1 MLACPH
7 PAFQLKGLHSRMN
20 NRNANSHKTPKKR
33 NAYQVKSGK
42 DAAYPFAAIVG
53 QGEMKLALTLN
64 VIDPSVGG
72 VLIMGH
78 RGTAKSTAVRAL
90 ADLLPEMS
98 VVSMCPYQCDPAD
111 EAHLCSECKETISSE
126 TTLRHEKR
134 AVPVVELPLGATED
148 RVCGT
153 IDIERALGSGVK
165 SFEPGLLA
173 RANRGFLYIDEVNLL
188 EDHLVDLLLDVAV
201 TGVNKVER
209 ESISIEHPARFVLIG
224 SGNPEEG
231 ELRPQLLDRF
241 GLYVEVKTEG
251 ELGRRVEIVERRNA
265 FESDREAFRR
275 TFAAEQDGLR
285 KRITRAR
292 KALGNVKV
300 ERPVLMR
307 IAELCSNLNVDGHRG
322 ELTITRA
329 ARALA
334 AFEGR
339 KQISDVEVKRVVVM
353 SLRHRLRRDALE
365 EAGTADRIEHALE
378 KIFAEANGSAG
389 ASRGGS
395 GEGEGEGSSF
405 PPEVARDKGRQ
416 RSQNSSRA
424 RGQSASP
431 EADAGTSG
439 KTKTTPV
446 PLVDSNLPKLNFAKN
461 APREIKQTKSR
472 FQSSRQTSLM
482 KGIYN
487 HERGRYARAVS
498 ARNRSSR
505 VAPDAT
511 LRALISSTSERPTSR
526 SSPVPS
532 PGTRQM
538 TPIPSEALR
547 FKLFK
552 RKQGRL
558 FIFAIDLSGSM
569 ALNRIAQAKETMLGL
584 LHQSYVKRDS
594 VAIVG
599 FRGVSAQLLLPPSRS
614 ILRARRVLDSLGIG
628 GGTPL
633 SAGLACALHLSKR
646 AQAQAGELT
655 LLLFTDGHANVPIA
669 ANGNTDRQYRRQVI
683 RSEVNLLG
691 AALKKAGVK
700 IVLIATQNRFT
711 ANDEA
716 YALARTLAAEYRTLP
731 LIAANSTAAGGS
743 YDLT

>member
-7 PAFQLKGLHSRMN
+7 PAFQLKGLHSRMD
-20 NRNANSHKTPKKR
+20 NRNANSHKPPKKR
-33 NAYQVKSGK
+33 SSQQVRS
-42 DAAYPFAAIVG
+42 ANHSAYPFPAIVG
-53 QGEMKLALTLN
+53 QEEMKLALTLN

-78 RGTAKSTAVRAL
+78 RGTGKSTAVRAL
-90 ADLLPEMS
+90 ADLLPQMA
-98 VVSMCPYQCDPAD
+98 VVSMCPYQCDPGD
-111 EAHLCSECKETISSE
+111 EANLCWNCRETMSSGP
-126 TTLRHEKR
+126 TLRREKR

-153 IDIERALGSGVK
+153 IDI
-165 SFEPGLLA
+165 A

-201 TGVNKVER
+201 TGVNRVER

-251 ELGRRVEIVERRNA
+251 ELARRVEIVERRNA
-265 FESDREAFRR
+265 FERDRETFRL
-275 TFAAEQDGLR
+275 TFAREQEALR
-285 KRITRAR
+285 KKITRAR
-292 KALGNVKV
+292 KDLGKVKV
-300 ERPVLMR
+300 ERWVLMR

-339 KQISDVEVKRVVVM
+339 KKISDAEVKRVAVM

-365 EAGTADRIEHALE
+365 EAGSIDRIEHALE
-378 KIFAEANGSAG
+378 KIFAETNAAAG
-389 ASRGGS
+389 PSREGS
-395 GEGEGEGSSF
+395 GEGEGEGTRYS
-405 PPEVARDKGRQ
+405 PVPVRGKKGR
-416 RSQNSSRA
+416 RSQNSIGDG
-424 RGQSASP
+424 GQSVSP
-431 EADAGTSG
+431 DGDAGANRETA
-439 KTKTTPV
+439 TTPV
-446 PLVDSNLPKLNFAKN
+446 SLVETNLPKFTFDKKV
-461 APREIKQTKSR
+461 PRVAKQTKSR
-472 FQSSRQTSLM
+472 FESSRQTRLTETA
-482 KGIYN
+482 YN

-498 ARNRSSR
+498 CGNRS
-505 VAPDAT
+505 AQIALDAT
-511 LRALISSTSERPTSR
+511 LQALVNSTSQPLTKKL
-526 SSPVPS
+526 SPVLL
-532 PGTRQM
+532 PGTRQL
-538 TPIPSEALR
+538 TPVSSEDLR
-547 FKLFK
+547 FKLLK

-569 ALNRIAQAKETMLGL
+569 ALNRIAQAKETMLAL
-584 LHQSYVKRDS
+584 LRQSYVKRDS

-599 FRGVSAQLLLPPSRS
+599 FRGTSAQLLLPPSRS

-633 SAGLACALHLSKR
+633 SAGLSCALQLAKR
-646 AQAQAGELT
+646 ASAQLGELT
-655 LLLFTDGHANVPIA
+655 LLLFTDGHANVAIA
-669 ANGNTDRQYRRQVI
+669 ANGNTDREYRRQLI
-683 RSEVNLLG
+683 RSEVKALG
-691 AALKKAGVK
+691 AAFKKTGVRT
-700 IVLIATQNRFT
+700 VLMATQNRFT

-716 YALARTLAAEYRTLP
+716 YSLARTLDAEYRVLP
-731 LIAANSTAAGGS
+731 LNTANSAVAGGS